1 MTITALRRLVPTAF
15 ISLTDLVTKGMKKYA
30 KYLPHYYYYIYL
42 SFYRFNFVNL
52 INFIGN
58 PIFLDQRNW
67 NRDPVI
73 RWSPPMDNW
82 NWTTE
87 PRNQELFFSPSNF
100 SHKLPPTANETE
112 LIAHMA
118 ALKRNYSRLL
128 WDNDKSSNLPLFVD
142 KALKLLNLKQV
153 YYEVEHSVMSKVS
166 CTACKAGAGLL
177 QHYIRLGKS
186 KDEINKMIYQF
197 CVSLQIQSA
206 RVCEGITR
214 LFGVRLFWDNM
225 LLKHS

>member
-1 MTITALRRLVPTAF
+1 M
-15 ISLTDLVTKGMKKYA
+15 
-30 KYLPHYYYYIYL
+30 
-42 SFYRFNFVNL
+42 
-52 INFIGN
+52 
-58 PIFLDQRNW
+58 FLETGRSN
-67 NRDPVI
+67 PVI
-73 RWSPPMDNW
+73 RWNPPMDDW
-82 NWTTE
+82 NVTIG
-87 PRNQELFFSPSNF
+87 PRNDEPLFFPSNF
-100 SHKLPPTANETE
+100 THKLPPSANETE

-128 WDNDKSSNLPLFVD
+128 WDNDKSSNLPLFVE

-177 QHYIRLGKS
+177 QHHIRLGKS
-186 KDEINKMIYQF
+186 NEEINKMIYQF

-214 LFGVRLFWDNM
+214 LFGVRMECLYSSFKD
-225 LLKHS
+225 